1 MEIKLQSIKLNII
14 RLDGLNGIIIVC
26 SLYGVAILSIIFL
39 KETKHKLALKKSFI
53 APAE

>member
-1 MEIKLQSIKLNII
+1 M
-14 RLDGLNGIIIVC
+14 DGFIGITIVC
-26 SLYGVAILSIIFL
+26 SLYGMAILSILFL